1 MVMTTYDNDWISTSP
16 QWSHCSGEPV
26 APSAMVTSPS
36 HIYEYSP
43 KHLCFDVCIYIC
55 IYTWICIHLVY
66 IYIYVHVDMIPPA
79 IENVQK
85 WGFNQAPMFLLLAEH
100 RNWKLVESSWQL
112 LFRTKEY
119 VRAYLRFPQG
129 PLKLKAPRVPC
140 ISSSITFFWGYNHC
154 LNPKCWCY
162 HQWVFTHWKGVQ
174 TGLPKSGVYLNS
186 NAWSSW
192 IFPVKLHFGGI
203 TY

>member
-1 MVMTTYDNDWISTSP
+1 MMMVMTTYDNDWISTSP

-66 IYIYVHVDMIPPA
+66 IYICTCRHDTPRHRECPEMGIQPSTT
-79 IENVQK
+79 
-85 WGFNQAPMFLLLAEH
+85 MFLLLADH

-140 ISSSITFFWGYNHC
+140 ISSSITFFWG
-154 LNPKCWCY
+154 
-162 HQWVFTHWKGVQ
+162 
-174 TGLPKSGVYLNS
+174 
-186 NAWSSW
+186 
-192 IFPVKLHFGGI
+192 
-203 TY
+203 